1 MNKNKNDK
9 NKNPVIGIV
18 VAIALMLLSGGSV
31 AFWTLLIVAVV
42 CFVIYTVAKQKNKN
56 GGGEDSS
63 AQPERR
69 EYIPDSF
76 DAKKY
81 VNDAR
86 RSFSKVLTQELKKK
100 DFDDCDDDHEHVE
113 PDYNMPA
120 DEKRR
125 EQLKS
130 MLKNGIIDKEEYEI
144 LLKKYNC

>member
-1 MNKNKNDK
+1 MNKNDK

-31 AFWTLLIVAVV
+31 AFFMLLIVAIV
-42 CFVIYTVAKQKNKN
+42 CFIVYTVSKQKKKN
-56 GGGEDSS
+56 GDAENSS
-63 AQPERR
+63 AQPKKGDFV
-69 EYIPDSF
+69 PQSF
-76 DAKKY
+76 DPKKLANEAK
-81 VNDAR
+81 
-86 RSFSKVLTQELKKK
+86 RSFSKLLTQEMKKD

-113 PDYNMPA
+113 PDYSMPA

-130 MLKNGIIDKEEYEI
+130 MLKNGIIDREEYEI